1 MFIVDDPLLAL
12 ILRFVINTDGA
23 SSANEEFLKRQLKAI
38 KRYLT
43 QFPTQEQGPK
53 VMHWIEQHAERYRDD
68 WHRRSISKNTVY
80 LRCEDCP
87 LAVLDAAKH
96 CEIHEQ
102 WLYLLRQ
109 YTAGQI
115 SSTDYVENA
124 LDLLRQHKEDLKLR
138 LAKLCVG
145 TGQDESLK
153 DKQKDKRK
161 KGKKNKKRSR

>member
-43 QFPTQEQGPK
+43 QFPTEEQGPK
-53 VMHWIEQHAERYRDD
+53 VMQWIERHAERYRDD
-68 WHRRSISKNTVY
+68 WQRRSISKNTVY
-80 LRCEDCP
+80 LRCDDCP
-87 LAVLDAAKH
+87 LAVLDAAEH

-115 SSTDYVENA
+115 GSTNYVENA
-124 LDLLRQHKEDLKLR
+124 LDLLRDHKEELKLR
-138 LAKLCVG
+138 LAKLGGG
-145 TGQDESLK
+145 TGQGENLK
-153 DKQKDKRK
+153 KKQKGKMK